1 MDIFVFLMPGSDG
14 TARALREAMALGKP
28 VVVSDQGMLPE
39 LIENGVSGWV
49 VKMNS
54 EELAT
59 AVLTLLRSPELRK
72 TMGKAVLE
80 RAQQNFRLDQQVD
93 RVEEFYQRLI
103 TLGKWRKR

>member
-1 MDIFVFLMPGSDG
+1 
-14 TARALREAMALGKP
+14 
-28 VVVSDQGMLPE
+28 
-39 LIENGVSGWV
+39 V